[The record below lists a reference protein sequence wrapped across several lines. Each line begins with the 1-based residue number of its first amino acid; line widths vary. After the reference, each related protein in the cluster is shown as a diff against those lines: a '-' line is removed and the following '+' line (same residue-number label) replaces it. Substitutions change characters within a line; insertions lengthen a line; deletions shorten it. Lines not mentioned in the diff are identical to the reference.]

1 MCLKSVDYIIQE
13 CKMKP
18 AVLSIAVLAVCT
30 VSVSS
35 QWCATY
41 HQLTHVFTR
50 VLLCFSMHVGVKT
63 SVNVVTT
70 VVICFSMWNSRHS
83 ECSYATVA
91 RYVLAYL

>member
-1 MCLKSVDYIIQE
+1 
-13 CKMKP
+13 MKP

-70 VVICFSMWNSRHS
+70 VVP
-83 ECSYATVA
+83 
-91 RYVLAYL
+91 YVLPCGTQDISGCVY